1 MYHSASSTAPAVK
14 SGSLAA
20 PLLAEKDEEYG
31 QLEREH
37 SPQAPEG
44 ARESES
50 LGTGLLAYS
59 PAGMM
64 RRAVLLWFRTTT
76 NRDYLQSPISRRR
89 WWKWFWPTITT
100 LALVSDAAAVVA
112 GSGAW
117 STVCGDAAFLLI
129 TLLVCVRYTL
139 QLTTIRADLVLGL
152 SFLANVAWWM
162 LQLSLAKDGLITLD
176 AGSLSM
182 VILFFC
188 CLGVHSSISLLT
200 LVCGIISKICFA
212 ASEWEDIMYCILE
225 LMISSAAAVILEFCI
240 ASLYQ
245 DLQAKAA
252 CNQQLLDFATDGFG
266 AVQSASWRL
275 TQVSQKMAETFAC
288 SEAELIGRPLDELI
302 DERDRGY
309 VKTFLDDAAKGS
321 APAASLVTA
330 SAGGWQFEVRLMP
343 YKIDADGA
351 QIGFCMQLVGEMRAI
366 EPSTSTTKCE
376 KPAANAQSPDCP
388 AAGGGEV
395 LEESEEARLAHQSS
409 QGEENEELASA
420 APASSLQ
427 EQLALKEAPSK
438 PTRPLGTLSLSSWT
452 ASAPSVKIAL
462 PKKDMRTQAT
472 QTGESQRRR
481 KPPAP
486 LAAATGNLQFAIGH
500 PRGVGVSR
508 KLGSGSR
515 PRMTSKSGQQRC
527 LPDVRVE
534 EGRPVLSRYSSTP
547 RSTRGNCLHSLAK
560 SFNITGVGCCSKH
573 VGYMALYDVL
583 MEELLGSCGNLVLN
597 SDWQCPDC
605 LSLNK
610 WQEDDD
616 SDSDGCCSAGHL
628 EQLCMVCGT
637 LVENAIRGTAIPTA
651 FASSS
656 GVEASD
662 STVGMDSC
670 LER

>member
-266 AVQSASWRL
+266 AVQTVSWRL
-275 TQVSQKMAETFAC
+275 TQASHKMAETF
-288 SEAELIGRPLDELI
+288 GRPEEELVGCGLDALV
-302 DERDRGY
+302 DDRDRGS
-309 VKTFLDDAAKGS
+309 VRTFLEEAAKGS
-321 APAASLVTA
+321 AASALLVTA
-330 SAGGWQFEVRLMP
+330 SSRGWQFEVRLMP
-343 YKIDADGA
+343 YKVNHDGA
-351 QIGFCMQLVGEMRAI
+351 EIGFCMQLVGEMRAI
-366 EPSTSTTKCE
+366 ETTS
-376 KPAANAQSPDCP
+376 PAAQCGSLA
-388 AAGGGEV
+388 AAGHQEGQPCPSDAEGE
-395 LEESEEARLAHQSS
+395 AMLACQSS
-409 QGEENEELASA
+409 ADEQQPQELRCT
-420 APASSLQ
+420 
-427 EQLALKEAPSK
+427 APSSSFVQQAEAMEASR
-438 PTRPLGTLSLSSWT
+438 PSRPLGTLSFSSWT
-452 ASAPSVKIAL
+452 ISAPSVKDFNMRL
-462 PKKDMRTQAT
+462 KKKEMMTQAT
-472 QTGESQRRR
+472 QTGETQRRR

-486 LAAATGNLQFAIGH
+486 LAAATGNLQCAAWQPGGG
-500 PRGVGVSR
+500 RGTGRQPKSR
-508 KLGSGSR
+508 HRGTSSSGR
-515 PRMTSKSGQQRC
+515 QQGR
-527 LPDVRVE
+527 LPDVRIE
-534 EGRPVLSRYSSTP
+534 EGRPVLSRFSPTP
-547 RSTRGNCLHSLAK
+547 RSTRGNCLNGLVK
-560 SFNITGVGCCSKH
+560 SFNITGPGCCSKH

-583 MEELLGSCGNLVLN
+583 LEELTGSCGNLTLN

-605 LSLNK
+605 LSLSK
-610 WQEDDD
+610 WQEDVDSASDDD
-616 SDSDGCCSAGHL
+616 SGSAGL
-628 EQLCMVCGT
+628 EQFCMMCGT
-637 LVENAIRGTAIPTA
+637 VVENPILRAAIATA
-651 FASSS
+651 FQSSS
-656 GVEASD
+656 SVEASA
-662 STVGMDSC
+662 SSVG
-670 LER
+670 

>member
-1 MYHSASSTAPAVK
+1 METERSSD
-14 SGSLAA
+14 GAA
-20 PLLAEKDEEYG
+20 GESWRKALQVCYPTTRQLRKLL
-31 QLEREH
+31 LH
-37 SPQAPEG
+37 
-44 ARESES
+44 
-50 LGTGLLAYS
+50 
-59 PAGMM
+59 
-64 RRAVLLWFRTTT
+64 WFQTTT
-76 NRDYLQSPISRRR
+76 NEDYLQSPISRRR
-89 WWKWFWPTITT
+89 SWKWVWPVFNT
-100 LALVSDAAAVVA
+100 LGLVSDAAALAA
-112 GSGAW
+112 GSGNL
-117 STVCGDAAFLLI
+117 SIVCADAALVLI
-129 TLLVCVRYTL
+129 TLLVCVRYSF
-139 QLTTIRADLVLGL
+139 QLATVRADFVLGVSL
-152 SFLANVAWWM
+152 LANYLWCNV
-162 LQLSLAKDGLITLD
+162 QLASNPFALD
-176 AGSLSM
+176 TGSLSI
-182 VILFFC
+182 VILLFS
-188 CLGVHSSISLLT
+188 CLGIHSSVSLLT
-200 LVCGIISKICFA
+200 LGFGIVSQILLGRRLGDVIGVVFQLSV
-212 ASEWEDIMYCILE
+212 ASA
-225 LMISSAAAVILEFCI
+225 SAVILEFCI
-240 ASLYQ
+240 ACLFK
-245 DLQAKAA
+245 DLQAKAR